1 MLVLFFITSFLILL
15 STLGYG
21 IIIGKFLK
29 IQSPNL
35 GLIGLLGLFL
45 LSILSSYSH
54 IIISHNYFHNIIILI
69 IGLFIVI
76 NYLSKNYFDYK
87 KILFIFIL
95 LFIALII
102 SKTNEDFPYYHLPNS
117 LQFAQQKLQF
127 GLGNL
132 NHGFKHISSIFM
144 LMSLTYLPVFD
155 YYLFNLINFLFLV
168 FFIFFILFEI
178 FSNSNQN
185 SNISKILLSFIII
198 LFLTKF
204 SRIAEYGTDLAGQM
218 LVAVYLYYVFELLFN
233 YKLSKKKR
241 VDYFKLSLILII
253 FSITTKFIYIIY
265 SLILFLPFVVL
276 KDKRKIINEFIHYKF
291 LTIIILP
298 ILFFLFFNF
307 ASTGC
312 VIYPVTS
319 TCFYETFDWA
329 VPENTISY
337 LNLHYETW
345 SKGGMGPNFK
355 IQNPELYVQNFNW
368 FPNWISVYFF
378 NKVTDYILVTIL
390 IILVFVSFFI
400 KEIFKIKKNQNKF
413 NQKLFFYFYL
423 FLILV
428 FLTWFTNFPTLR
440 YAGYIVVY
448 ILIITPI
455 IFFLNKKIDF
465 KKKINLKKLI
475 ILFAI
480 GYSIFLSKNINRIHN
495 ELLISKDNHHNF
507 ENFPFYWIEKV
518 DFEKIFISDHSMYFV
533 KNNKKCWNVPS
544 TCVRSTSSIDIIK
557 KNNYVFYKIKK

>member
-400 KEIFKIKKNQNKF
+400 NSKRKG
-413 NQKLFFYFYL
+413 L
-423 FLILV
+423 FL
-428 FLTWFTNFPTLR
+428 
-440 YAGYIVVY
+440 Y
-448 ILIITPI
+448 
-455 IFFLNKKIDF
+455 
-465 KKKINLKKLI
+465 
-475 ILFAI
+475 
-480 GYSIFLSKNINRIHN
+480 
-495 ELLISKDNHHNF
+495 
-507 ENFPFYWIEKV
+507 
-518 DFEKIFISDHSMYFV
+518 ISDLMSL
-533 KNNKKCWNVPS
+533 PS
-544 TCVRSTSSIDIIK
+544 IK
-557 KNNYVFYKIKK
+557 